1 MSAGTS
7 AEPSTE
13 PSAGAGAGPSI
24 GPSTGPST
32 GPSPEPTRHRPSPA
46 AGTMRAAVRERY
58 GSADVV
64 HVAEVPRPRP
74 QGAEVLVEVRA
85 AGLDRGTVHLMTG
98 LPVLGRLAF
107 GLRRPRNPVLG
118 MELAGTVVAV
128 GPEVTRFA
136 VGDEVYGAGRGSFAE
151 VAVASEKQLA
161 RKPANLSFAQAAIVP
176 VSGCTAL
183 QALDL
188 ARVEAGHDVLV
199 TGASGGVGSFAAQ
212 LARARGARVT
222 GAASAA
228 KTDLVRSWG
237 VEPLDRTTQDWADG
251 TRRWDVVLDV
261 AGNPP
266 VARLR
271 RALTPGG
278 AAVIVGGEEGGRL
291 TGGLGR
297 QLSALAVSPF
307 VRERFVVVLG
317 VTRAADLDRLTALL
331 EAGDVV
337 PALDRTYPLAEAADA
352 IRALAG
358 GAVRG
363 KVAVAP

>member
-1 MSAGTS
+1 
-7 AEPSTE
+7 
-13 PSAGAGAGPSI
+13 
-24 GPSTGPST
+24 
-32 GPSPEPTRHRPSPA
+32 
-46 AGTMRAAVRERY
+46 MRAAVRERY
-58 GSADVV
+58 GNADVV
-64 HVAEVPRPRP
+64 HVAGVPRPRP
-74 QGAEVLVEVRA
+74 QGTEVLVEVRA

-98 LPVLGRLAF
+98 LPLLGRLAF
-107 GLRRPRNPVLG
+107 GLRRPRNLVLG

-128 GPEVTRFA
+128 GPKATRFA
-136 VGDEVYGAGRGSFAE
+136 VGDEVYGTGRGSFAE
-151 VAVASEKQLA
+151 LAVAAEGRLA

-188 ARVEAGHDVLV
+188 ARARAGHRILV

-222 GAASAA
+222 GVAGPT

-237 VEPLDRTTQDWADG
+237 VEPLDRTAQDWADG

-266 VARLR
+266 VSRLR
-271 RALTPGG
+271 SALAAGG
-278 AAVIVGGEEGGRL
+278 AAVVVGGEEGGRL

-297 QLSALAVSPF
+297 QLTAVAVSPF
-307 VRERFVVVLG
+307 VRERLAVVLG
-317 VTRAADLDRLTALL
+317 VTRATDLDRLTALL

-352 IRALAG
+352 IRALEG

-363 KVAVAP
+363 KLAVTP

>member
-1 MSAGTS
+1 MPAELS

-13 PSAGAGAGPSI
+13 ESSEPS
-24 GPSTGPST
+24 
-32 GPSPEPTRHRPSPA
+32 RHRPSPA

-64 HVAEVPRPRP
+64 HVADVPRPLPRR
-74 QGAEVLVEVRA
+74 GEVLVEVRA

-98 LPVLGRLAF
+98 LPLLGRLAF

-128 GPEVTRFA
+128 GPDVTRFVA
-136 VGDEVYGAGRGSFAE
+136 GDEVYGAGRGSFAE
-151 VAVASEKQLA
+151 LAVASEKQLA

-188 ARVEAGHDVLV
+188 ARAGADQDVLV

-222 GAASAA
+222 GVASTA
-228 KTDLVRSWG
+228 KTDLVAAWG
-237 VEPLDRTTQDWADG
+237 VEPLDRGTQDWADG
-251 TRRWDVVLDV
+251 ARRWDVVLDV

-266 VARLR
+266 VSSLR

-278 AAVIVGGEEGGRL
+278 TAVIVGGEEGGRL

-307 VRERFVVVLG
+307 VRERLAVVLG
-317 VTRAADLDRLTALL
+317 VTRAADLDRLAALL

-352 IRALAG
+352 VRALEA

-363 KVAVAP
+363 KVAVVP